1 MTAAIAA
8 EDVTDTRRRPSS
20 LRPLAILLLGVV
32 VIPIALSAAFNSYG
46 ALTEESAVRMAFAT
60 VAGQVFAILSA
71 AVMVGIAVKRRR
83 HPVEI
88 LVLSVVAVLVVVYA
102 IAVCGNAGDLLL
114 SRLDLIA
121 EVDLLNR

>member
-1 MTAAIAA
+1 MTATIDA
-8 EDVTDTRRRPSS
+8 EDLTSTRRSPA

-32 VIPIALSAAFNSYG
+32 VVPIALSAALNSYG
-46 ALTEESAVRMAFAT
+46 PLTEASAVRMAFAT
-60 VAGQVFAILSA
+60 VAGQVVAILSA
-71 AVMVGIAVKRRR
+71 AVVVGVAVRRRR

-88 LVLSVVAVLVVVYA
+88 LVLSVVAVLVVVSA
-102 IAVCGNAGDLLL
+102 IAACGYAGDLLL